1 MITVPIRRE
10 GALTS
15 LEEQL
20 HTMITIKTTSIEFF
34 PYLQ

>member
-20 HTMITIKTTSIEFF
+20 HTMIMIMIK
-34 PYLQ
+34 